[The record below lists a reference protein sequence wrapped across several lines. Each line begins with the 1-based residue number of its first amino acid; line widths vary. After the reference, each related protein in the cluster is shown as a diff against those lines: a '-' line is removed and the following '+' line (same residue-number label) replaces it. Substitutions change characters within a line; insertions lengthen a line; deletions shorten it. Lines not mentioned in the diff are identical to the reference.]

1 MIPDVFVDSKDKCL
15 SQINEVLKALSDKN
29 QIADSECDDIINQ
42 SKLFRE
48 EVLNSD
54 RSTEFS
60 SFTITE
66 EQSRLDTS
74 WFKELSGSSHRALWN
89 LIKTLLLL
97 SHGQAS
103 VERGFSQNKEIMVDN
118 MSEPTL
124 RSLRAISDAITHAGG
139 VTNIKVDKQML
150 IAVVGARQN

>member
-54 RSTEFS
+54 RRTEFS
-60 SFTITE
+60 SFTIPD

-74 WFKELSGSSHRALWN
+74 WFKQLSGSSYSLTVVTW
-89 LIKTLLLL
+89 
-97 SHGQAS
+97 SS
-103 VERGFSQNKEIMVDN
+103 FS
-118 MSEPTL
+118 
-124 RSLRAISDAITHAGG
+124 
-139 VTNIKVDKQML
+139 
-150 IAVVGARQN
+150 

>member
-1 MIPDVFVDSKDKCL
+1 MVTDIFVDSKDKCL

-60 SFTITE
+60 SFTITD

-74 WFKELSGSSHRALWN
+74 WFKQLSGSSYSLTVVTW
-89 LIKTLLLL
+89 
-97 SHGQAS
+97 SS
-103 VERGFSQNKEIMVDN
+103 FS
-118 MSEPTL
+118 
-124 RSLRAISDAITHAGG
+124 
-139 VTNIKVDKQML
+139 
-150 IAVVGARQN
+150 

>member
-1 MIPDVFVDSKDKCL
+1 MLLQKKWTLVSVKKKLVSLKSEKKLLDKEVYGFRMEVTSFFSAVVKKHLTKSPIVYKLVGCLEWMIPDVFVDSKDKCL

-60 SFTITE
+60 SFTITD
-66 EQSRLDTS
+66 EQ
-74 WFKELSGSSHRALWN
+74 
-89 LIKTLLLL
+89 
-97 SHGQAS
+97 
-103 VERGFSQNKEIMVDN
+103 
-118 MSEPTL
+118 
-124 RSLRAISDAITHAGG
+124 
-139 VTNIKVDKQML
+139 
-150 IAVVGARQN
+150 